1 MNNHITFQKNNKQEI
16 DRFVLF
22 FIISLFKMN
31 LLVLLAFLVFIL
43 SLLLLVRSYNKKS
56 SERFAGMMTAYAIPT
71 LNRK

>member
-1 MNNHITFQKNNKQEI
+1 MK
-16 DRFVLF
+16 
-22 FIISLFKMN
+22 

-43 SLLLLVRSYNKKS
+43 SLLLLVRAWNKQR